1 MIKRQLAEK
10 DLGQLLFVRLCLII
24 RCTNH
29 KKCSHYVK
37 RPILVVIKRFVYE
50 NQDICV
56 NQSMKTEVK
65 GIYESVISSD
75 SRCENGK
82 AGFTTNHA
90 LSS

>member
-1 MIKRQLAEK
+1 M
-10 DLGQLLFVRLCLII
+10 
-24 RCTNH
+24 
-29 KKCSHYVK
+29 K
-37 RPILVVIKRFVYE
+37 RPNLVEIKRFVYE

-82 AGFTTNHA
+82 AGFTTVPLKH
-90 LSS
+90 LSVQKNERNFRRCLRLKSLKL